1 MTKDRVA
8 GVVIGTL
15 VIVIVMLG
23 QINFLP
29 AGRVDHCQ
37 MSKLQSDFGNNL
49 IFFSC
54 MVNFQKLPAKECYI
68 INYHSLY
75 YIGHFICNLCTILKT
90 MTENVALGRD
100 GISIACYS
108 MPLHGSENI
117 HSIIFMF
124 MFGHLK
130 PKVLKCSDGSLLMG
144 GWVQCL
150 EQKVRFFFSG
160 GWGWILPTAR
170 RMREREWG
178 K

>member
-90 MTENVALGRD
+90 MTEKVAKEEMVLRLRV
-100 GISIACYS
+100 IACHC
-108 MPLHGSENI
+108 M
-117 HSIIFMF
+117 
-124 MFGHLK
+124 
-130 PKVLKCSDGSLLMG
+130 VLKIYIQLSL
-144 GWVQCL
+144 CL
-150 EQKVRFFFSG
+150 CLA
-160 GWGWILPTAR
+160 I
-170 RMREREWG
+170 
-178 K
+178 